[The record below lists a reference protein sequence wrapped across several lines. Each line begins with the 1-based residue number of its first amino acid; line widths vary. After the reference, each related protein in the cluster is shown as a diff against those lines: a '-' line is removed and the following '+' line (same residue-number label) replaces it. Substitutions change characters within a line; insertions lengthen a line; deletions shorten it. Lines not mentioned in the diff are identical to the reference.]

1 MPDELVLV
9 LKVVVPA
16 LEPESPLDPPQPE
29 DAATSARVTTPQPKI
44 RKVRAIVMRAVSSSQ
59 IIDALAAAADMRG
72 RGSRTPGSKD
82 EPIGVVMARLA
93 GRTSI
98 GSGASRARTGDLLG
112 AIQALSQLSYSPAKG

>member
-1 MPDELVLV
+1 MVTLD
-9 LKVVVPA
+9 VVAPA
-16 LEPESPLDPPQPE
+16 LESDPPSDPPQPE
-29 DAATSARVTTPQPKI
+29 NAATSARVTTPQPKI
-44 RKVRAIVMRAVSSSQ
+44 RKVREIVMRAVSSSQ

-82 EPIGVVMARLA
+82 EPIEVVMARVA